1 MRLFSIGTPF
11 EYKCGIYGTLPVF
24 FVRSKN
30 FGLVFCVCV
39 CVLMFNEEICSNRK
53 QDKVATS
60 SVWYRCFGVCV
71 LLCYGEWE
79 LRNIE
84 ITGNQKKIKH
94 FVSGTT
100 KDND

>member
-1 MRLFSIGTPF
+1 MRKYVLTGNKIKWPQVVFGIG
-11 EYKCGIYGTLPVF
+11 
-24 FVRSKN
+24 
-30 FGLVFCVCV
+30 
-39 CVLMFNEEICSNRK
+39 VL
-53 QDKVATS
+53 
-60 SVWYRCFGVCV
+60 VCV